1 MRFSEGMKVSYDN
14 FDGSISFVGDN
25 YIVIEI
31 DGSTNQNPAR
41 LLIYRHNYKY
51 VIVTK

>member
-1 MRFSEGMKVSYDN
+1 MLVEGIKASYDT
-14 FDGSISFVGDN
+14 FEGIISFVGDN

-31 DGSTNQNPAR
+31 AGSTDKNPAR

-51 VIVTK
+51 VQILE

>member
-1 MRFSEGMKVSYDN
+1 MKVSYDTLI
-14 FDGSISFVGDN
+14 GVVSFVGDN

-31 DGSTNQNPAR
+31 SGSTDKNPAR

-51 VIVTK
+51 VEVL